1 MNLTVNTQIASFCRW
16 LSVFLLL
23 YKAIIRTHSNQRKRF
38 QRCSASFRRQYR
50 LQVSPFRMLCGRH
63 RGFPV
68 MFCFSDVKGNITLC
82 CIAFSRRVSPF
93 PSFPVPA
100 AFSRRAAAFPSAAQ
114 TVTAVFYVTDKKRA
128 FPSRK
133 KAFFRVSV
141 PEKDGEKSA
150 VRMQKSTLARAY
162 SRLFPISKP
171 VNPECCTKFCHAHQV
186 HPP

>member
-1 MNLTVNTQIASFCRW
+1 
-16 LSVFLLL
+16 
-23 YKAIIRTHSNQRKRF
+23 
-38 QRCSASFRRQYR
+38 
-50 LQVSPFRMLCGRH
+50 MLCGRH

-100 AFSRRAAAFPSAAQ
+100 AFFCRAAAFPSVAPN
-114 TVTAVFYVTDKKRA
+114 VTAVFSPHRQKHA
-128 FPSRK
+128 FPVTK
-133 KAFFRVSV
+133 KAFFRVPV

-150 VRMQKSTLARAY
+150 VRTQKSALARAY
-162 SRLFPISKP
+162 SRLFPNSKP
-171 VNPECCTKFCHAHQV
+171 VKPECRIKFHYAYQV